1 MTEKHE
7 STPRQI
13 LNVSMSFLILPP
25 CTSLHSEASS
35 VYGRKSTVRGVGEGV
50 DLTSTHHPVSQA
62 LIKGASSSGD
72 NFRSIHHPK

>member
-7 STPRQI
+7 SRPRQI
-13 LNVSMSFLILPP
+13 LNISMSFLILPP
-25 CTSLHSEASS
+25 CTSLHQKLPLFMEESLQLE
-35 VYGRKSTVRGVGEGV
+35 GWGEGV

-62 LIKGASSSGD
+62 LVKGASSSGD